1 MAIKVAE
8 IGASCSVDAGGTLQ
22 IKFGLY
28 LPGIRSN
35 DGFGVL
41 VRVVHDADRF
51 DPAVPPTDVAMVW
64 AAGGVLD
71 LWNATTTL
79 TPTRA
84 PITARRGCICT
95 GSSCRGRRR
104 AVRRS

>member
-1 MAIKVAE
+1 MAIKLAE

-35 DGFGVL
+35 DGFGVR
-41 VRVVHDADRF
+41 VRVIHDAYRF

-64 AAGGVLD
+64 AAGSALD
-71 LWNATTTL
+71 LWTATATL
-79 TPTRA
+79 TPDPSTHY
-84 PITARRGCICT
+84 GQDGLICT

-104 AVRRS
+104 AERRS